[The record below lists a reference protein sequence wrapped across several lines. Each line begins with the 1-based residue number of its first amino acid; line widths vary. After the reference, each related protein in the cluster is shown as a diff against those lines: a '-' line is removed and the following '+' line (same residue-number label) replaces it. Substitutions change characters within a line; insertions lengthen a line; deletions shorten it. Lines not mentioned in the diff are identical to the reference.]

1 MFLTATRNFARNFFA
16 FDSRSQ
22 RSESRVSLSRAS
34 QVVPRPTRSAR
45 LVLAIFDRRCL
56 FSNFHIRSCER
67 YPRKKEIPERDRR
80 NIDQAPGQKQKKR
93 ERETERN
100 RSTSLLR
107 SAPGRSRISV
117 LAEIF
122 GRSHHVARSNALPLP
137 AAIFRACPRARDASE
152 RARTKG
158 YRGHGVARRRNETET
173 FRIRIISSGMSSS
186 VAGILVSRVSARRRW
201 CTSIGKNFSS
211 WIFCILYM
219 TSCGGIGGSVVNG
232 RIGYMTFP
240 RSELISRSK
249 RFSPTH
255 LENGKIRRDLAPR
268 SPRSLVHSPSLLP
281 LRTCALF
288 ATTRTSRTTFSSRAR
303 HMADDIT
310 RLHRA
315 SLDGA
320 RAPPILSVRIIL
332 ILTFKIKQ

>member
-1 MFLTATRNFARNFFA
+1 MLFVQFIFVRARDIRGKKKSQGGTGGTSIKPQNRNR
-16 FDSRSQ
+16 
-22 RSESRVSLSRAS
+22 
-34 QVVPRPTRSAR
+34 
-45 LVLAIFDRRCL
+45 
-56 FSNFHIRSCER
+56 
-67 YPRKKEIPERDRR
+67 
-80 NIDQAPGQKQKKR
+80 KR

-122 GRSHHVARSNALPLP
+122 GRSHHVARSNALLLP
-137 AAIFRACPRARDASE
+137 AAIFRACPRAQDASE

-158 YRGHGVARRRNETET
+158 YRGHGVARRRNKTET

-201 CTSIGKNFSS
+201 CSSIGKNFSS

-219 TSCGGIGGSVVNG
+219 TSCGGIGGSIVNG

-240 RSELISRSK
+240 SSELISRSK

-255 LENGKIRRDLAPR
+255 SENGKIRRDFAPR
-268 SPRSLVHSPSLLP
+268 SPRSLVHSPPLLP
-281 LRTCALF
+281 HTALAHF
-288 ATTRTSRTTFSSRAR
+288 LQRRGPGFPRAR
-303 HMADDIT
+303 DIWPMT
-310 RLHRA
+310 
-315 SLDGA
+315 
-320 RAPPILSVRIIL
+320 
-332 ILTFKIKQ
+332 